1 MADGPEIKT
10 SVWIRSERVWQL
22 FRLLHEAAEISRDL
36 SARRE
41 HLVNAMTRLV
51 GAPLGGLATDVDFGP
66 GRRGRMVEF
75 ALSGF
80 DPSTAPVFASLLEKG
95 TSYNPALKALMKSP
109 ELGGSAPVGG
119 RREQMVPERI
129 WYGSEYTDAYIA
141 GLGLDATL
149 YAAVSLG
156 PRTVFGSGLIRTRRE
171 RPFSDEDVEL
181 YRLFAAE
188 AARLWQPPPAAAPL
202 GAKLPPRHR
211 RVLEMY
217 LLGLS
222 EKEAADRLGLT
233 FESVHTYTRELY
245 RKLGVG
251 SRAQLLTLALRSRD

>member
-1 MADGPEIKT
+1 MEMADGPKIKT

-36 SARRE
+36 PARRE
-41 HLVNAMTRLV
+41 LLVTGMTRLV

-66 GRRGRMVEF
+66 GRRGQMVEF

-80 DPSTAPVFASLLEKG
+80 DPSTAPVFGSLLERG
-95 TSYNPALKALMKSP
+95 TSYNPALKALMESP

-129 WYGSEYTDAYIA
+129 WYRSEYTDTFMA
-141 GLGLDATL
+141 GLGLDAAL
-149 YAAVSLG
+149 YAAVSFG

-188 AARLWQPPPAAAPL
+188 AARLWQPPPAPL
-202 GAKLPPRHR
+202 GAKLPPRLHR
-211 RVLEMY
+211 LLEMY

-251 SRAQLLTLALRSRD
+251 SRAQLLALALRSRD